1 MQLGQCSVTRDN
13 FTHHCPPVGY
23 CRNLVQKKDF
33 SLFNYMKEK
42 YLLTTSLLQY
52 AFLSKMTSHISGL
65 NKTATVL
72 ELKGRRN
79 GKATDGCSEG
89 ELGDGWCGCSGLI
102 KD

>member
-1 MQLGQCSVTRDN
+1 MQLGQCSVTRNN

-33 SLFNYMKEK
+33 SLFNYIKEK

-72 ELKGRRN
+72 ELKGRRHT
-79 GKATDGCSEG
+79 GRPQMDVLKETEMAGVAVED
-89 ELGDGWCGCSGLI
+89 
-102 KD
+102 